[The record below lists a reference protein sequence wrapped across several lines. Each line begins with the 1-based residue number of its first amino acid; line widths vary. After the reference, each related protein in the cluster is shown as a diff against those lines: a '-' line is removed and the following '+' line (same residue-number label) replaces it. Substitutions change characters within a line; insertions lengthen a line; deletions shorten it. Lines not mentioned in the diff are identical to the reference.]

1 MLGIYRSG
9 AGARR
14 ASRRRANWERLKSV
28 EDIKTIDL
36 GALRALAKQRSL
48 VMEELFTL
56 VENALLLAYLKQ
68 PGAIKGSRAVID
80 RTTGEFVILA
90 PELDENNQKIDE
102 FDDTPN
108 NFGRIAA
115 ATVRQVL
122 SQRLRDAEDA
132 SVLGEF
138 KDREGTLVS
147 GVVQQGN
154 NPRMVQVDLGTVEAV
169 LPGNEQVP
177 GEKYPHGTRL
187 RAYLVEARRGPKGP
201 SIVISRSHPNLVLR
215 LFEHE
220 VPEISEGLVT
230 INSIAREAGHRSK
243 IAVSAKNPTIN
254 AKGACIGDMGARV
267 RAVAAELND
276 EKIDIVDYST
286 DPATFIAAA
295 LSPAKVTEV
304 IIANPREYSARAVVP
319 DDQLSLAIG
328 REGQNARL
336 AAKLTGW
343 RIDILSESKY
353 AQVRAEEEVAAR
365 VARSLAEEAAAEQAG
380 EEAEAAAVEAAA
392 DAE

>member
-1 MLGIYRSG
+1 MGCSVPGIYRLG
-9 AGARR
+9 AGTRG

-169 LPGNEQVP
+169 LPANEQVP

-201 SIVISRSHPNLVLR
+201 SIVVSRSHPNLVLR

-276 EKIDIVDYST
+276 EKIDIVDYSP
-286 DPATFIAAA
+286 DPATFIASA

-304 IIANPREYSARAVVP
+304 IIANQREYSARAVVP

-365 VARSLAEEAAAEQAG
+365 VARSLAEEAAAEQTG
-380 EEAEAAAVEAAA
+380 EKAEAAT